1 MAGAE
6 FPGRAQRTMKKE
18 ITIALAGN
26 PNAGKTTIF
35 NHLTGARQKVGNW
48 SGVTVEKKEGS
59 LEYGGARINVVD
71 LPGIYSL
78 TAYSVEEIVA
88 RDFILEERPD
98 VVVDILDASNLER
111 NLYLA
116 TQLIELNIPLVFA
129 MNMVDV
135 ARARGIVTDFEQLS
149 RLLGVPIVE
158 TVGTR
163 GEGIDELID
172 TVLEVCSGSDPVSR
186 HIHVNYGRE
195 VEKEIQKIRTQ
206 IRKYPDFNRRY
217 YPRWVAL
224 KLLEKDSSVWEKIE
238 TAAREGGI
246 PPDGVEDIRAQVEE
260 SRNKISRLFE
270 EDAETVIAEARYGFI
285 SGALKETMRLSAA
298 AKQTVSDRIDQVLTN
313 RLLGFP
319 VFVLFMYLLFQGT
332 FTLGAYPVEWIEAG
346 VEFLAKVVGHLL
358 PAGMFHDLVIDGV
371 IGGVGGVIV
380 FLPNILILFLG
391 ISLLEDTGYMARAA
405 FIMDRVMHTLG
416 LHGKSFIPLIMGF
429 GCNVPAIMA
438 ARTLETRRDRLL
450 TILIN
455 PLMSCSARLPVYV
468 LIASAF
474 FPGKEGN
481 IIFAIY
487 FIGIAL
493 AIIMGQIFS
502 KTLFKGETTPFVMEL
517 PPYRMPTL
525 LSVMIHMWEKTKVYL
540 QKMGGVVLAFSIVIW
555 FLGNFP
561 KDIQYSPELE
571 SARQTIES
579 SLAKCDAAGQQAV
592 EAATVCEK
600 LREKMSDTEKA
611 MENQRL
617 AQSYIGRLGH
627 AVEPLIAPLGFDW
640 KLGVSLI
647 TGFVAKEVVVS
658 TMGVLYQAG
667 NSETGSVGLVDAL
680 KKSGLTPVTAF
691 GFMVFVLIYV
701 PCMVTIVTIWR
712 ETGSLGWTCFAV
724 GYLMALAWIMAFIIR
739 MGCMVMRCTV

>member
-1 MAGAE
+1 
-6 FPGRAQRTMKKE
+6 MKNL
-18 ITIALAGN
+18 TIALAGN

-59 LEYGGARINVVD
+59 LEYRDTTIKVVD

-88 RDFILEERPD
+88 RDFILEEHPD
-98 VVVDILDASNLER
+98 VVVDIIDASNLER

-135 ARARGIVTDFEQLS
+135 AQSRGIKIDFEHLS

-163 GEGIDELID
+163 GEGIDRLLD
-172 TVLEVCSGSDPVSR
+172 TVLEVHSGQDPVSR

-195 VEKEIQKIRTQ
+195 VEKEILAIKTEIGN
-206 IRKYPDFNRRY
+206 YPDFNSRY
-217 YPRWVAL
+217 YPRWVAV
-224 KLLEKDSSVWEKIE
+224 KLLENDASVWEKIE
-238 TAAREGGI
+238 HAGQQGLI
-246 PPDGVEDIRAQVEE
+246 PPEGVEKIRNQVDE
-260 SRNKISRLFE
+260 SRARIEKLFE

-332 FTLGAYPVEWIEAG
+332 FTLGAYPVEWIEAA
-346 VEFLAKVVGHLL
+346 VEFTGKVADHLL
-358 PAGMFHDLVIDGV
+358 PAGLLHDLIIDGI

-468 LIASAF
+468 LIAGAF
-474 FPGKEGN
+474 FPGREGN
-481 IIFAIY
+481 VIFIIY
-487 FIGIAL
+487 FLGIAL
-493 AIIMGQIFS
+493 AIVMGQLFS
-502 KTLFKGETTPFVMEL
+502 KTLFKGETAPFVMEL
-517 PPYRMPTL
+517 PPYRLPTL
-525 LSVMIHMWEKTKVYL
+525 LSVMLHMWEKTKVYL

-555 FLGNFP
+555 FLGAFP
-561 KDIQYSPELE
+561 RDIQYSPELV
-571 SARQTIES
+571 AQHQTIKAG
-579 SLAKCDAAGQQAV
+579 LAQCAGHNETGK
-592 EAATVCEK
+592 EADRCSELEAELATVE
-600 LREKMSDTEKA
+600 TA

-617 AQSYIGRLGH
+617 SESYIGRLGH

-640 KLGVSLI
+640 RLGVSLI

-658 TMGVLYQAG
+658 TMGVLYQVGDAEPG
-667 NSETGSVGLVDAL
+667 STGLQNAL
-680 KKSGLTPVTAF
+680 KKSGLTPATAF

-701 PCMVTIVTIWR
+701 PCMVTVITIWR
-712 ETGSLGWTCFAV
+712 ETGSLGWTCFTV
-724 GYLMALAWIMAFIIR
+724 GYLMALAWIMAFLIR
-739 MGCMVMRCTV
+739 MGCIAIHCAV

>member
-1 MAGAE
+1 
-6 FPGRAQRTMKKE
+6 MKKE

-59 LEYGGARINVVD
+59 LEYKNFKIKVVD

-98 VVVDILDASNLER
+98 VVVNIIDASNLER

-135 ARARGIVTDFEQLS
+135 ARSRGIKIDFEQLS
-149 RLLGVPIVE
+149 KLLGVPIVE

-163 GEGIDELID
+163 GEGIDALLD
-172 TVLEVCSGSDPVSR
+172 TVIEVAGGQDPVSR
-186 HIHVNYGRE
+186 HIHVNYGAE
-195 VEKEIQKIRTQ
+195 VEKEILSIKEELAR
-206 IRKYPDFNRRY
+206 YPGFHSRY
-217 YPRWVAL
+217 YPRWIAL
-224 KLLEKDSSVWEKIE
+224 KLIENDASVWEKIE
-238 TAAREGGI
+238 QAERDGI
-246 PPDGVEDIRAQVEE
+246 IPHEGVEALRKRVEE
-260 SRNKISRLFE
+260 SRARINRLFE

-285 SGALKETMRLSAA
+285 AGALKETMRLSAA

-313 RLLGFP
+313 RVLGFP

-332 FTLGAYPVEWIEAG
+332 FTLGQYPVAWIEAG
-346 VEFLAKVVGHLL
+346 VEFIAKVAGHML
-358 PAGMFHDLVIDGV
+358 PPGLIHDLVIDGI

-468 LIASAF
+468 LIAGAF
-474 FPGKEGN
+474 FPGREGN
-481 IIFAIY
+481 VIFSLY

-493 AIIMGQIFS
+493 AIIMGQVFS
-502 KTLFKGETTPFVMEL
+502 RTLFKGETTPFVMEL

-525 LSVMIHMWEKTKVYL
+525 LSVTLHMWEKTKVYL

-555 FLGNFP
+555 FLGAFP
-561 KDIQYSPELE
+561 RDIEYSPDLVREHKQIEAMISSQGEASGLHEGSVASTTKDSLE
-571 SARQTIES
+571 KRLHDIEI
-579 SLAKCDAAGQQAV
+579 
-592 EAATVCEK
+592 EMEK
-600 LREKMSDTEKA
+600 E
-611 MENQRL
+611 RL
-617 AQSYIGRLGH
+617 SQSYIGRIGH
-627 AVEPLIAPLGFDW
+627 AVEPLIRPLGFDW
-640 KLGVSLI
+640 RLGVSLI

-667 NSETGSVGLVDAL
+667 STEAGAGLVDAL
-680 KKSGLTPVTAF
+680 KKSGLNRVTAF

-701 PCMVTIVTIWR
+701 PCLVTVITIWR
-712 ETGSLGWTCFAV
+712 ETGSFGWTCFAV
-724 GYLMALAWIMAFIIR
+724 GYLMTLAWVMAFLIR
-739 MGCMVMRCTV
+739 MGCLAVKCAA